1 MKSWMFF
8 LWLLLLAG
16 CASGPSG
23 SGSAGVA
30 TGRQESL
37 SAKVHTE
44 LAAGYYARAQ
54 YAVAL
59 DEVNKAQLADAA
71 YAPAFNIL
79 GLIRAE
85 LREDKQA
92 EAAFRQALAL
102 HENYSE
108 AENNFG
114 WYLCQ
119 RGRHDEALTRFD
131 LALKNPLYATPE
143 VALANA
149 GICSLAKGNVGEA
162 EAFFFRALKRV
173 PDLRVA
179 LLGMADIEFRQGRA
193 LAARNKLNQLG
204 DISTLGAPALWLGVR
219 VARVLG
225 MREDEM
231 SYSAQLRRRFPD
243 ALQTQWLFLGQ
254 YDQIGGL
261 L

>member
-1 MKSWMFF
+1 MRFWAFF
-8 LWLLLLAG
+8 LVLLCLGG

-23 SGSAGVA
+23 HGAAGMA
-30 TGRQESL
+30 SGRQENL

-54 YAVAL
+54 YAIAL
-59 DEVNKAQLADAA
+59 DEINKAQAADAG

-85 LREDKQA
+85 LREDTQA

-102 HENYSE
+102 HEHYSE

-119 RGRHDEALTRFD
+119 RGRHDEALALFD
-131 LALKNPLYATPE
+131 AALKNPLYGTPE

-149 GICSLAKGNVGEA
+149 GICNLAKGNVSEA
-162 EAFFFRALKRV
+162 ETFFFRALKRV

-193 LAARNKLNQLG
+193 LAARNKLNQMG
-204 DISTLGAPALWLGVR
+204 DISNLGASALWLGIR

-225 MREDEM
+225 IREDEM